1 MDIDKI
7 INIVRES
14 KVNEEMMT
22 TGSTAGA
29 PGFSSKADAEGPV
42 AGLDAPMGCG
52 EKKKKKKVIGLGPG
66 SRKRWR
72 IV

>member
-1 MDIDKI
+1 MDINKI
-7 INIVRES
+7 ISIVRES
-14 KVNEEMMT
+14 RLNEMMT

-72 IV
+72 IG

>member
-14 KVNEEMMT
+14 KINEEMMS

-42 AGLDAPMGCG
+42 AGYDKP
-52 EKKKKKKVIGLGPG
+52 LGKR
-66 SRKRWR
+66 RKGKTYMKSNVSYKLWR
-72 IV
+72 RGR